1 MGEFQ
6 TMPHEYD
13 EIIQRLDECYDL
25 YDVLEI
31 LDLPPKLVYSLL
43 FTQIEDNLEKFEHII
58 NRGYTYED
66 ED

>member
-6 TMPHEYD
+6 TLPNEYD

-25 YDVLEI
+25 YDVMEI
-31 LDLPPKLVYSLL
+31 LDLPPKVVYALL
-43 FTQIEDNLEKFEHII
+43 FPYIEDKLEDFEHLI
-58 NRGYTYED
+58 NRGYFQD

>member
-6 TMPHEYD
+6 TLPSEYD
-13 EIIQRLDECYDL
+13 EIIQRLDECYDV

-31 LDLPPKLVYSLL
+31 LDLPPKVVYSLL
-43 FTQIEDNLEKFEHII
+43 FQHIENKLELFEHLI
-58 NRGYTYED
+58 NRGYFQD